1 MDIQTKALVSIG
13 ILLVTHIIVF
23 LSELKVDKK
32 DSKYIE
38 MNKKRLI
45 FIYAFSLTPPLLH
58 LLLRANAPIFNFIKF
73 EFLIN
78 GLILSVILII
88 YALKLKYKTPL
99 FIILG
104 CIASFFMS
112 LLWFVLYAW
121 FLVRTHKLI
130 KGRV

>member
-1 MDIQTKALVSIG
+1 MGIQTKALVSIG

-45 FIYAFSLTPPLLH
+45 FIYAFILTTPLLH
-58 LLLRANAPIFNFIKF
+58 LLLRAIASIFNFIKF

-78 GLILSVILII
+78 GLTLSVILII

-104 CIASFFMS
+104 CVAGFFMS
-112 LLWFVLYAW
+112 LLWFVLYTW

>member
-32 DSKYIE
+32 PPKYIE
-38 MNKKRLI
+38 MNRKRLI

-58 LLLRANAPIFNFIKF
+58 LLLRVIAPILNFIKF
-73 EFLIN
+73 EFSIN
-78 GLILSVILII
+78 GVILSVILII

-104 CIASFFMS
+104 CITGFFMS
-112 LLWFVLYAW
+112 LLWFAIYARL
-121 FLVRTHKLI
+121 LVRTHKLI
-130 KGRV
+130 KLR